1 MIWLYKKDKI
11 QNWSKKVLARP
22 VTYIIDKGIEEWR
35 AQRWIKKVFYK
46 MTYKKLTK
54 GRGGGQMVSVL
65 AFNSDDPSSNPAE
78 STVFSVKLFEKD
90 ENTRKGGREYP
101 ILKTHQMWRCV
112 KVNGGKSINKP
123 TQA

>member
-1 MIWLYKKDKI
+1 M
-11 QNWSKKVLARP
+11 
-22 VTYIIDKGIEEWR
+22 
-35 AQRWIKKVFYK
+35 
-46 MTYKKLTK
+46 M

-112 KVNGGKSINKP
+112 KVNGGRSINKP